1 MRVFWAII
9 GLLLIGAVAT
19 LVLTDRGLSSPKAMP
34 TGGPAAMTPIP
45 KEPLPEPGL
54 QNPAKDTRVAVK
66 PEFAADSKPETRP
79 DAKPESGPTT
89 EPAASPAIATELKS
103 ESKTATAPTPGP
115 VEAKPEAKPDAKPA
129 GTKPA
134 EPNPAEAKLAEA
146 NVLENKPSDP
156 APDQGANGLA
166 APEAAPAPAAK
177 IEKKD
182 DGSMLIDGRFTVKGT
197 GTPEDPY
204 ILPWDLFTSVEEVYK
219 PQQGKKDL
227 PGRITMFD
235 GKFVRIA
242 GYVAY
247 PMFVEQPREL
257 LSMLNQWD
265 GCCIGIPPTPYDA
278 IEVKLAKVVTGN
290 ERLATYG
297 TVEGKLGV
305 KPYLAGDWL
314 VGLYLMEDAKLS
326 VKEYNVGS

>member
-1 MRVFWAII
+1 MKVFWAII

-19 LVLTDRGLSSPKAMP
+19 LLWTDRGASSATSLP
-34 TGGPAAMTPIP
+34 TGGPAATTRPP
-45 KEPLPEPGL
+45 SEPLPAPSA
-54 QNPAKDTRVAVK
+54 AKDSKAEVK
-66 PEFAADSKPETRP
+66 PEPAPETKPAAESAAGP
-79 DAKPESGPTT
+79 DAKT
-89 EPAASPAIATELKS
+89 ETKS
-103 ESKTATAPTPGP
+103 ESIAP
-115 VEAKPEAKPDAKPA
+115 VESKPQPEPDANQEPKPA
-129 GTKPA
+129 VAVPAETKPA
-134 EPNPAEAKLAEA
+134 EAKPAEPS
-146 NVLENKPSDP
+146 VLENKPADP
-156 APDQGANGLA
+156 AADKQENPLA
-166 APEAAPAPAAK
+166 APEAAPLPAVK

-197 GTPEDPY
+197 GTQEDPY
-204 ILPWDLFTSVEEVYK
+204 VLPWELLTSAEEVYK
-219 PQQGKKDL
+219 PQQGKKEL
-227 PGRITMFD
+227 PGRIMMFD
-235 GKFVRIA
+235 AKFVRIA

-278 IEVKLAKVVTGN
+278 IEVKLAKVATAN

-297 TVEGKLGV
+297 TIEGKLGV

-326 VKEYNVGS
+326 TKEYNVGS

>member
-19 LVLTDRGLSSPKAMP
+19 LLWTDRGASSPKPMP
-34 TGGPAAMTPIP
+34 TGGPAATTRPP
-45 KEPLPEPGL
+45 NEPLPEPGERSPGKETL
-54 QNPAKDTRVAVK
+54 APVK
-66 PEFAADSKPETRP
+66 PDPAPDS
-79 DAKPESGPTT
+79 
-89 EPAASPAIATELKS
+89 
-103 ESKTATAPTPGP
+103 
-115 VEAKPEAKPDAKPA
+115 KPEAKPETKSEPNAESKPA
-129 GTKPA
+129 EPTPATAEVKPVETKPTETKPSETKPA
-134 EPNPAEAKLAEA
+134 ETKPAEARPEEPS
-146 NVLENKPSDP
+146 VLENKPADP
-156 APDQGANGLA
+156 AADKQENPLA
-166 APEAAPAPAAK
+166 APEAAPLPAAK
-177 IEKKD
+177 VEKKD
-182 DGSMLIDGRFTVKGT
+182 DGSMLIDGRFTIKGA
-197 GTPEDPY
+197 GTQENPY
-204 ILPWDLFTSVEEVYK
+204 VLPWELLTSAEEVYK
-219 PQQGKKDL
+219 PQQGKKEL
-227 PGRITMFD
+227 PGRIMMFD

-278 IEVKLAKVVTGN
+278 IEVKLAKVATAN

-297 TVEGKLGV
+297 TIEGKLGV

>member
-1 MRVFWAII
+1 MKVFWAII

-19 LVLTDRGLSSPKAMP
+19 LLLTDRGLSSPKAMP
-34 TGGPAAMTPIP
+34 IAGPAATTPSP
-45 KEPLPEPGL
+45 NEPLPEPGL
-54 QNPAKDTRVAVK
+54 KNPAKDTRVAVK
-66 PEFAADSKPETRP
+66 PEPAANSKTEETPE
-79 DAKPESGPTT
+79 AKPENSP
-89 EPAASPAIATELKS
+89 EIKPEARPAIAPEAKPEVTVEAS
-103 ESKTATAPTPGP
+103 PTPPP
-115 VEAKPEAKPDAKPA
+115 VEAKLES
-129 GTKPA
+129 KPA
-134 EPNPAEAKLAEA
+134 ET
-146 NVLENKPSDP
+146 NVLENKPADP
-156 APDQGANGLA
+156 AVEKPGDALA
-166 APEAAPAPAAK
+166 APAAAPLPEVK

-182 DGSMLIDGRFTVKGT
+182 DGSMLIDGRFTVKGA
-197 GTPEDPY
+197 GTSEDPY
-204 ILPWDLFTSVEEVYK
+204 VVPWDLFTSVEEVYK

-227 PGRITMFD
+227 PGRVVMFD

-247 PMFVEQPREL
+247 PMFVDQPREL

-278 IEVKLAKVVTGN
+278 IEVKLAKVVTPK

-297 TVEGKLGV
+297 TVEGKFGV

>member
-1 MRVFWAII
+1 MRVFWSIV
-9 GLLLIGAVAT
+9 GLLLIGAVAM
-19 LVLTDRGLSSPKAMP
+19 LLWTDRGMSSPKTMP
-34 TGGPAAMTPIP
+34 TGGPAATTRTPN
-45 KEPLPEPGL
+45 EPLPEPGVR
-54 QNPAKDTRVAVK
+54 NPGKDTRVLVK
-66 PEFAADSKPETRP
+66 PDS
-79 DAKPESGPTT
+79 ASV
-89 EPAASPAIATELKS
+89 ASP
-103 ESKTATAPTPGP
+103 
-115 VEAKPEAKPDAKPA
+115 EAKPETKPEAKAEAKPA
-129 GTKPA
+129 ETKPPVTKPA
-134 EPNPAEAKLAEA
+134 EPKTEASPTPAPAEVKPSETKPTEIKPAEAKPEEPS
-146 NVLENKPSDP
+146 VLENKPVDAAADKQENP
-156 APDQGANGLA
+156 LA
-166 APEAAPAPAAK
+166 VPEAAPLPAVK

-182 DGSMLIDGRFTVKGT
+182 DGSMVLDGRFTVKGA
-197 GTPEDPY
+197 GTPENPY
-204 ILPWDLFTSVEEVYK
+204 VLPWDLFTSAEEVYK
-219 PQQGKKDL
+219 PQQGKKEL
-227 PGRITMFD
+227 PGRIMMFD

-278 IEVKLAKVVTGN
+278 IEVKLAKVVTSK

-314 VGLYLMEDAKLS
+314 VGLYLMEDAKLI

>member
-1 MRVFWAII
+1 MKVFWAII
-9 GLLLIGAVAT
+9 GLLLIGAVA
-19 LVLTDRGLSSPKAMP
+19 VLLWTDRGMSSSKTMP
-34 TGGPAAMTPIP
+34 TGGPGVATRTPN
-45 KEPLPEPGL
+45 EPLPEPGER
-54 QNPAKDTRVAVK
+54 NSGKDTRVLVK
-66 PEFAADSKPETRP
+66 PEPAP
-79 DAKPESGPTT
+79 DAKS
-89 EPAASPAIATELKS
+89 
-103 ESKTATAPTPGP
+103 
-115 VEAKPEAKPDAKPA
+115 EAKPEAKPETTTAPKPA
-129 GTKPA
+129 EATPAETKPAQPNPEAAPTPAPAEVKPAESIPTETKPTEARLAEAKPA
-134 EPNPAEAKLAEA
+134 EPS
-146 NVLENKPSDP
+146 VLENKPVDP
-156 APDQGANGLA
+156 AADKQENPLA
-166 APEAAPAPAAK
+166 APEAAPLPAVK
-177 IEKKD
+177 IEKKE
-182 DGSMLIDGRFTVKGT
+182 DGSMVLDGRFAVKGA

-204 ILPWDLFTSVEEVYK
+204 VVPWDLFTSAEEVYK
-219 PQQGKKDL
+219 PQQGKKEL
-227 PGRITMFD
+227 PGRIMMFD

-278 IEVKLAKVVTGN
+278 IEVKLAKVATAK

>member
-1 MRVFWAII
+1 MKVFWAII
-9 GLLLIGAVAT
+9 GLLLIGAVAM
-19 LVLTDRGLSSPKAMP
+19 LLWTDRGMSSPKAVP
-34 TGGPAAMTPIP
+34 TGGPAAVTRTPN
-45 KEPLPEPGL
+45 EPLPEPGER
-54 QNPAKDTRVAVK
+54 NPGKDTRVLVK
-66 PEFAADSKPETRP
+66 PE
-79 DAKPESGPTT
+79 
-89 EPAASPAIATELKS
+89 PA
-103 ESKTATAPTPGP
+103 
-115 VEAKPEAKPDAKPA
+115 PEAKPDAKPEA
-129 GTKPA
+129 KPETKTETKPA
-134 EPNPAEAKLAEA
+134 ETKPTEGKPEAPSTSAPSEVKPAESKPTETKPTDAKPAESS
-146 NVLENKPSDP
+146 VLENKPVDP
-156 APDQGANGLA
+156 AAGKQENPLA
-166 APEAAPAPAAK
+166 APEAAPLPAVK

-182 DGSMLIDGRFTVKGT
+182 DGSMVLDGRFTVKGA

-227 PGRITMFD
+227 PGRIMMFD

-247 PMFVEQPREL
+247 PMFVDQPREL
-257 LSMLNQWD
+257 LSMINQWD
-265 GCCIGIPPTPYDA
+265 GCCIGVPPTPYDA
-278 IEVKLAKVVTGN
+278 IEVKLAKVVTAK

>member
-1 MRVFWAII
+1 MKVFWSIV
-9 GLLLIGAVAT
+9 GLLLIGAVAM
-19 LVLTDRGLSSPKAMP
+19 LLWTDRGMSTPKTMP
-34 TGGPAAMTPIP
+34 TGGPAAATRTPN
-45 KEPLPEPGL
+45 EPLPEPGVR
-54 QNPAKDTRVAVK
+54 NPGKDTRVLVK
-66 PEFAADSKPETRP
+66 PEPAPDEKPE
-79 DAKPESGPTT
+79 AK
-89 EPAASPAIATELKS
+89 A
-103 ESKTATAPTPGP
+103 
-115 VEAKPEAKPDAKPA
+115 EAKPETKPE
-129 GTKPA
+129 TKPA
-134 EPNPAEAKLAEA
+134 ETKLAEPKTEASPTPTPAEVKPAEAKPAEPS
-146 NVLENKPSDP
+146 VLENKPVDP
-156 APDQGANGLA
+156 AADKQENPLA
-166 APEAAPAPAAK
+166 APEAAPLPAVK
-177 IEKKD
+177 IEKKA
-182 DGSMLIDGRFTVKGT
+182 DGSMVLDGRFTVKGA

-204 ILPWDLFTSVEEVYK
+204 VLPWDLFTSAEEVYK
-219 PQQGKKDL
+219 PQQGKKEL
-227 PGRITMFD
+227 PGRIMMFD

-278 IEVKLAKVVTGN
+278 IEVKLAKVVTSK

-314 VGLYLMEDAKLS
+314 VGLYLMDDAKLI

>member
-1 MRVFWAII
+1 MKVFWAII

-19 LVLTDRGLSSPKAMP
+19 LLLTDRGLSSPKATP
-34 TGGPAAMTPIP
+34 TGGPAATTPSP
-45 KEPLPEPGL
+45 NEPLPEPGPK
-54 QNPAKDTRVAVK
+54 NPAKDALAGAK
-66 PEFAADSKPETRP
+66 PESSADSKPE
-79 DAKPESGPTT
+79 AKPETKPEAT
-89 EPAASPAIATELKS
+89 PAVAPDANS
-103 ESKTATAPTPGP
+103 EAKAEVSPTPAP
-115 VEAKPEAKPDAKPA
+115 VEAKPETRPVETKPA
-129 GTKPA
+129 ETKPA
-134 EPNPAEAKLAEA
+134 EPN
-146 NVLENKPSDP
+146 VLENKPADAATAKP
-156 APDQGANGLA
+156 TEGLA
-166 APEAAPAPAAK
+166 APEAAPLPAAK
-177 IEKKD
+177 VEKKD
-182 DGSMLIDGRFTVKGT
+182 DGSMLIDGRFSVKGA

-204 ILPWDLFTSVEEVYK
+204 VLPWDLFTSVEEVYK
-219 PQQGKKDL
+219 PQQGKKEL
-227 PGRITMFD
+227 PGRIMMFD